1 MNKRIREL
9 AHQAGDDLNKFAEL
23 IIQDCIECC
32 VLVAQAA
39 IDERQRVSLPAYLH
53 GREDAASLCKST
65 IQKHFGE
72 GK

>member
-1 MNKRIREL
+1 MNERIKDL
-9 AHQAGDDLNKFAEL
+9 AHQAWDDQNKFAEL
-23 IIQDCIECC
+23 IIKDCIECC
-32 VLVAQAA
+32 EVVLQAA
-39 IDERQRVSLPAYLH
+39 LEKRDGANDLYSH